1 MHPLQNV
8 VISLSARSQGKF
20 GSRVF
25 GWLRRLIS
33 HSGFV
38 FAQRVAHVRLMTL
51 RVITL
56 MLMMVCVFAGQ
67 SVGSSCLAQDK
78 NARDLVA
85 AQNGIALAN
94 RDAPKSQN
102 VLLIIAD
109 DLKASVLGCYGDM
122 ICQTPNIDRLAKSG
136 MVYKRAYCQAMW
148 CAPSRTSFMHSRYQG
163 KTKTNLGSYLID
175 TGFDSVRVG
184 KIFHMRVPGDIIAGT
199 NGNDIASC
207 WSERFNSPG
216 LEAHTPGDYA
226 CLNLNIFTSSLAN
239 RQSTGMPHRP
249 YVTVQYEGDGSDQPD
264 FKSADKAIEI
274 LKSRAKGIQKAKAGS
289 DVRPFFLAVGLVRP
303 HYPMVAPKR
312 FFDPYPWDKM
322 PVPKVP
328 DGDHDDIP
336 RLGLGQ
342 ALSSKVGFDRFPKNK
357 AGMWAGYYASVS
369 FMDEQV
375 GRILEELDQLGL
387 RDTTTVIFTSD
398 HGYHLGEHDF
408 WQKSN
413 LHEEVTRVPLIID
426 APGYRSGSS
435 KSLVELVD
443 LYPTI
448 ADLSG
453 ASRLSP
459 IPASVQGKSL
469 VKTLDGKSKVR
480 NAVVSLHKGIAI
492 RTDGYS
498 YIRYSDQAE
507 ELYDMVN
514 DPQQLSN
521 LAAKSLP
528 VASEIKQI
536 LEAHRGMAQDKIT
549 KLGLKLATKNK

>member
-1 MHPLQNV
+1 MSLLTNV
-8 VISLSARSQGKF
+8 FISPTAHSAGKN
-20 GSRVF
+20 GSRLI
-25 GWLRRLIS
+25 GWRRMLIS
-33 HSGFV
+33 HPGFARARR
-38 FAQRVAHVRLMTL
+38 FAFVRVMTL
-51 RVITL
+51 VL
-56 MLMMVCVFAGQ
+56 MAAYVFAGPSQ
-67 SVGSSCLAQDK
+67 QSSCFAQDK
-78 NARDLVA
+78 NVRDPA
-85 AQNGIALAN
+85 AASDGVSVAN
-94 RDAPKSQN
+94 RDAPKNQN
-102 VLLIIAD
+102 VLLIISD

-175 TGFDSVRVG
+175 TGFHSARVG

-226 CLNLNIFTSSLAN
+226 CLNLNIFTTSLEN
-239 RQSTGMPHRP
+239 RQSTRMPHRP

-274 LKSRAKGIQKAKAGS
+274 LRSRAKGIQKAKSAS
-289 DVRPFFLAVGLVRP
+289 DATPFFLAVGLVRP

-312 FFDPYPWDKM
+312 FFDPYPWKEM
-322 PVPKVP
+322 PIPHVPE
-328 DGDHDDIP
+328 GDHEDIP
-336 RLGLGQ
+336 KLGLGQ
-342 ALSSKVGFDRFPKNK
+342 ALSSNVGFDRFPDNK

-375 GRILEELDQLGL
+375 GRILDELDQLGL

-426 APGYRSGSS
+426 APGYQAGSS
-435 KSLVELVD
+435 MSLVELMD

-448 ADLSG
+448 AELSG

-459 IPASVQGKSL
+459 IPESVQGKSL
-469 VKTLDGKSKVR
+469 VKTLDGRGKVR
-480 NAVVSLHKGIAI
+480 DAAVSLHKGIAI
-492 RTDGYS
+492 RTEGYS

-507 ELYDMVN
+507 EFYDMVK
-514 DPQQLSN
+514 DPAQLSN
-521 LAAKSLP
+521 LAAENFHAAPEVKR
-528 VASEIKQI
+528 V
-536 LEAHRGMAQDKIT
+536 LEVHRVLAQDKIT
-549 KLGLKLATKNK
+549 ELGIKLAIKKK